1 VPLALWPCAQPD
13 ATQPTTLLP
22 GAARALLP
30 AQLARRIVTEYTPP
44 GALLVGPACPS
55 LLHQAARLGR
65 RAVAL
70 CPDPATARQ
79 ASTALDVT
87 VPAERRPLA
96 QVRGGSLTDPETLA
110 DLAGHAHALVTVNF
124 DGHADP
130 ATLDPASLAAC
141 AALLRPGG
149 LLITVSRNQQHA
161 GRLVDLAARTV
172 RAAEQAGLAYLQHVI
187 ALLAPVQAG
196 QLKPT
201 LTGWQRRTLR
211 ARLAR
216 GEHAQHPVH
225 ADVLVFATPEA
236 ADA

>member
-1 VPLALWPCAQPD
+1 MPPAPASPPARSDVPLALWPCAQPD

-141 AALLRPGG
+141 AALL
-149 LLITVSRNQQHA
+149 
-161 GRLVDLAARTV
+161 
-172 RAAEQAGLAYLQHVI
+172 
-187 ALLAPVQAG
+187 APVQAG